1 MWWSDCVCS
10 WQGQRGTGGALPD
23 PVELGAS
30 SRAVASWQSGTGIGS
45 HVLFQSRFLSAEG
58 RLLLDKAR

>member
-1 MWWSDCVCS
+1 MVVCVCS
-10 WQGQRGTGGALPD
+10 WQGWGGTGSALPD

-30 SRAVASWQSGTGIGS
+30 PRAVASWQSGTGIGS
-45 HVLFQSRFLSAEG
+45 HVLFQSLFFSAKG